1 MHASILFLAKIISC
15 DGGEARQVIVSVF
28 TFDRHV
34 GHLNV
39 IIVFRNKHFAQYKL

>member
-1 MHASILFLAKIISC
+1 MTSC
-15 DGGEARQVIVSVF
+15 GGGEAKQVMVFVF
-28 TFDRHV
+28 TFARQV